1 MVIWSVFIEHIDP
14 TKLIEN
20 YVIAGVA
27 GLLKA
32 AVIWIQELS
41 SNLAAAKVKLELR
54 SKFFNA
60 IDRLG
65 SPWLKSQSTA
75 QLGLLANN
83 GLDSLDAYFSKY
95 LPQLIYTAI
104 VTPLF
109 VVLIGWADL
118 VSAITLIV
126 TIPLIPIFM
135 ILIGWAT
142 QSTQQRQLSALTR
155 LGQHFLEALRG
166 LTTLRVFGRANA
178 QVETMAAV
186 GEEYRVRT
194 MKVLRLSFLSGFA
207 LELLASLSVALIAVS
222 IGLRLVNGEIS
233 LLAGL
238 FVLLLAP
245 EAFLPIRQVGAN
257 FHASAEGIVASK
269 AVLDVINDARN
280 LVVETAPDGS
290 SADLVNFGQL
300 TVVVG
305 PSGVGKTAKLYKVLQ
320 LEDESNRAG
329 FAWMPQQPGLFAGS
343 VADNI
348 CGPGQPINQTELSA
362 AMELAAL
369 DDISSDDYLTESGAG
384 VSGGQAQR
392 IALARA
398 FYRLKTTDAK
408 ALLLDEPISAIDE
421 GRAKKIVSG
430 LLGLRSNGFAV
441 TAISHQKLLIDSADL
456 VIEVEH
462 A

>member
-41 SNLAAAKVKLELR
+41 SNRAAAKVKLELR

-222 IGLRLVNGEIS
+222 IGLRTRKWS
-233 LLAGL
+233 
-238 FVLLLAP
+238 F
-245 EAFLPIRQVGAN
+245 
-257 FHASAEGIVASK
+257 
-269 AVLDVINDARN
+269 
-280 LVVETAPDGS
+280 
-290 SADLVNFGQL
+290 
-300 TVVVG
+300 
-305 PSGVGKTAKLYKVLQ
+305 
-320 LEDESNRAG
+320 
-329 FAWMPQQPGLFAGS
+329 MPW
-343 VADNI
+343 I
-348 CGPGQPINQTELSA
+348 
-362 AMELAAL
+362 
-369 DDISSDDYLTESGAG
+369 
-384 VSGGQAQR
+384 
-392 IALARA
+392 
-398 FYRLKTTDAK
+398 
-408 ALLLDEPISAIDE
+408 
-421 GRAKKIVSG
+421 
-430 LLGLRSNGFAV
+430 
-441 TAISHQKLLIDSADL
+441 
-456 VIEVEH
+456 
-462 A
+462 